1 MLSTFAENSAGGLDI
16 WAVGAGDWAPRGG
29 AGDVA
34 PWLRLVGSTR
44 KHIQDLDLGTRN

>member
-16 WAVGAGDWAPRGG
+16 WAVGAADWAPRGG
-29 AGDVA
+29 AGDGAMA
-34 PWLRLVGSTR
+34 PACWVGE